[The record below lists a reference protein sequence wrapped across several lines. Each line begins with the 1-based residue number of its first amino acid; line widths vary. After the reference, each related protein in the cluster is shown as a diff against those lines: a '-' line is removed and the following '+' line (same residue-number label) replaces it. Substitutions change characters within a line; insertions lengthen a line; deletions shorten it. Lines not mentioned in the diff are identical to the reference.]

1 MGVPFKKIAR
11 KDPRK
16 ADAVA
21 KFYPQ
26 LVTLGDN
33 ATLDDIAYVMKEK
46 SSLTLGD
53 IQSVLTNFVEAMITT
68 LYSGQ
73 SVNIKN
79 FGVFSLSARTAG
91 VLDVKECTAKNIKA
105 VKINFRPSST
115 VRPDIAA
122 TRAGQK
128 IDFYDLEALL
138 NKGDGEGGSSGGG
151 SATSLSNLQWPVP
164 SCTLITSRFGYRVA
178 PTTGASTYHG
188 GLDIGA
194 GMGASIVAA
203 GAGDVIYAGANGGY
217 GNCVMIDH
225 GNGVVTVYAHMS
237 SIGVS
242 YGQYVTAGQYVGA
255 VGSTGVSTGPHC
267 HFEIR
272 INGAQTDP
280 AAYFSGLSY
289 WNC

>member
-68 LYSGQ
+68 LYNGQ

-91 VLDVKECTAKNIKA
+91 GRQAKECHNHY
-105 VKINFRPSST
+105 IN
-115 VRPDIAA
+115 
-122 TRAGQK
+122 
-128 IDFYDLEALL
+128 
-138 NKGDGEGGSSGGG
+138 
-151 SATSLSNLQWPVP
+151 
-164 SCTLITSRFGYRVA
+164 
-178 PTTGASTYHG
+178 
-188 GLDIGA
+188 
-194 GMGASIVAA
+194 
-203 GAGDVIYAGANGGY
+203 
-217 GNCVMIDH
+217 
-225 GNGVVTVYAHMS
+225 
-237 SIGVS
+237 
-242 YGQYVTAGQYVGA
+242 
-255 VGSTGVSTGPHC
+255 
-267 HFEIR
+267 
-272 INGAQTDP
+272 
-280 AAYFSGLSY
+280 
-289 WNC
+289 

>member
-91 VLDVKECTAKNIKA
+91 VLEVFFACRRIYRLNYTR
-105 VKINFRPSST
+105 VHKIRNAITFFYNT
-115 VRPDIAA
+115 KLLL
-122 TRAGQK
+122 QK
-128 IDFYDLEALL
+128 
-138 NKGDGEGGSSGGG
+138 
-151 SATSLSNLQWPVP
+151 
-164 SCTLITSRFGYRVA
+164 
-178 PTTGASTYHG
+178 
-188 GLDIGA
+188 
-194 GMGASIVAA
+194 
-203 GAGDVIYAGANGGY
+203 
-217 GNCVMIDH
+217 
-225 GNGVVTVYAHMS
+225 
-237 SIGVS
+237 
-242 YGQYVTAGQYVGA
+242 
-255 VGSTGVSTGPHC
+255 
-267 HFEIR
+267 
-272 INGAQTDP
+272 
-280 AAYFSGLSY
+280 
-289 WNC
+289 

>member
-91 VLDVKECTAKNIKA
+91 VLDVK
-105 VKINFRPSST
+105 
-115 VRPDIAA
+115 
-122 TRAGQK
+122 
-128 IDFYDLEALL
+128 
-138 NKGDGEGGSSGGG
+138 GDGEGGSSGGG
-151 SATSLSNLQWPVP
+151 SGS
-164 SCTLITSRFGYRVA
+164 GD
-178 PTTGASTYHG
+178 G
-188 GLDIGA
+188 GGSD
-194 GMGASIVAA
+194 
-203 GAGDVIYAGANGGY
+203 GDQGENPLG
-217 GNCVMIDH
+217 
-225 GNGVVTVYAHMS
+225 
-237 SIGVS
+237 
-242 YGQYVTAGQYVGA
+242 
-255 VGSTGVSTGPHC
+255 
-267 HFEIR
+267 
-272 INGAQTDP
+272 
-280 AAYFSGLSY
+280 
-289 WNC
+289 

>member
-33 ATLDDIAYVMKEK
+33 ATLDDIAYVMN
-46 SSLTLGD
+46 

-151 SATSLSNLQWPVP
+151 SGS
-164 SCTLITSRFGYRVA
+164 GD
-178 PTTGASTYHG
+178 G
-188 GLDIGA
+188 GGSD
-194 GMGASIVAA
+194 
-203 GAGDVIYAGANGGY
+203 GDQGENPLG
-217 GNCVMIDH
+217 
-225 GNGVVTVYAHMS
+225 
-237 SIGVS
+237 
-242 YGQYVTAGQYVGA
+242 
-255 VGSTGVSTGPHC
+255 
-267 HFEIR
+267 
-272 INGAQTDP
+272 
-280 AAYFSGLSY
+280 
-289 WNC
+289 

>member
-1 MGVPFKKIAR
+1 MLIFNYLIVYGSTIQEDCEERSSKGRCGGKVLPA
-11 KDPRK
+11 
-16 ADAVA
+16 AG
-21 KFYPQ
+21 

-128 IDFYDLEALL
+128 IDFYDLEALV

-151 SATSLSNLQWPVP
+151 SGS
-164 SCTLITSRFGYRVA
+164 GD
-178 PTTGASTYHG
+178 G
-188 GLDIGA
+188 GGSD
-194 GMGASIVAA
+194 
-203 GAGDVIYAGANGGY
+203 GDQGENPLG
-217 GNCVMIDH
+217 
-225 GNGVVTVYAHMS
+225 
-237 SIGVS
+237 
-242 YGQYVTAGQYVGA
+242 
-255 VGSTGVSTGPHC
+255 
-267 HFEIR
+267 
-272 INGAQTDP
+272 
-280 AAYFSGLSY
+280 
-289 WNC
+289 

>member
-105 VKINFRPSST
+105 TAKNIKAVKINFRPSST

-128 IDFYDLEALL
+128 IDFYDLEALV

-151 SATSLSNLQWPVP
+151 SGS
-164 SCTLITSRFGYRVA
+164 GD
-178 PTTGASTYHG
+178 G
-188 GLDIGA
+188 GGSD
-194 GMGASIVAA
+194 
-203 GAGDVIYAGANGGY
+203 GDQGENPLG
-217 GNCVMIDH
+217 
-225 GNGVVTVYAHMS
+225 
-237 SIGVS
+237 
-242 YGQYVTAGQYVGA
+242 
-255 VGSTGVSTGPHC
+255 
-267 HFEIR
+267 
-272 INGAQTDP
+272 
-280 AAYFSGLSY
+280 
-289 WNC
+289 

>member
-91 VLDVKECTAKNIKA
+91 VHRQEHQGGENQFPAFQHRKTGHRRHAC
-105 VKINFRPSST
+105 
-115 VRPDIAA
+115 
-122 TRAGQK
+122 RAE
-128 IDFYDLEALL
+128 D
-138 NKGDGEGGSSGGG
+138 
-151 SATSLSNLQWPVP
+151 
-164 SCTLITSRFGYRVA
+164 
-178 PTTGASTYHG
+178 
-188 GLDIGA
+188 
-194 GMGASIVAA
+194 
-203 GAGDVIYAGANGGY
+203 
-217 GNCVMIDH
+217 
-225 GNGVVTVYAHMS
+225 
-237 SIGVS
+237 
-242 YGQYVTAGQYVGA
+242 
-255 VGSTGVSTGPHC
+255 
-267 HFEIR
+267 
-272 INGAQTDP
+272 
-280 AAYFSGLSY
+280 
-289 WNC
+289 

>member
-33 ATLDDIAYVMKEK
+33 AMKEK

-128 IDFYDLEALL
+128 IDFYDLEALV

-151 SATSLSNLQWPVP
+151 SGS
-164 SCTLITSRFGYRVA
+164 GD
-178 PTTGASTYHG
+178 G
-188 GLDIGA
+188 GGSD
-194 GMGASIVAA
+194 
-203 GAGDVIYAGANGGY
+203 GDQGENPLG
-217 GNCVMIDH
+217 
-225 GNGVVTVYAHMS
+225 
-237 SIGVS
+237 
-242 YGQYVTAGQYVGA
+242 
-255 VGSTGVSTGPHC
+255 
-267 HFEIR
+267 
-272 INGAQTDP
+272 
-280 AAYFSGLSY
+280 
-289 WNC
+289 

>member
-1 MGVPFKKIAR
+1 MR
-11 KDPRK
+11 WQ
-16 ADAVA
+16 
-21 KFYPQ
+21 FYPQ

-53 IQSVLTNFVEAMITT
+53 IQSVLTNFVDTGDYDPPTAF
-68 LYSGQ
+68 Q

-128 IDFYDLEALL
+128 IDFYDLEALV

-151 SATSLSNLQWPVP
+151 SGS
-164 SCTLITSRFGYRVA
+164 GD
-178 PTTGASTYHG
+178 G
-188 GLDIGA
+188 G
-194 GMGASIVAA
+194 
-203 GAGDVIYAGANGGY
+203 
-217 GNCVMIDH
+217 
-225 GNGVVTVYAHMS
+225 
-237 SIGVS
+237 
-242 YGQYVTAGQYVGA
+242 
-255 VGSTGVSTGPHC
+255 GSTETRAKNPLG
-267 HFEIR
+267 
-272 INGAQTDP
+272 
-280 AAYFSGLSY
+280 
-289 WNC
+289 

>member
-53 IQSVLTNFVEAMITT
+53 IQSVLTNFVEA
-68 LYSGQ
+68 
-73 SVNIKN
+73 
-79 FGVFSLSARTAG
+79 RTAG

-138 NKGDGEGGSSGGG
+138 NKGDGEGGNSGGG
-151 SATSLSNLQWPVP
+151 SGP
-164 SCTLITSRFGYRVA
+164 GD
-178 PTTGASTYHG
+178 G
-188 GLDIGA
+188 GGSD
-194 GMGASIVAA
+194 
-203 GAGDVIYAGANGGY
+203 GDQGENPLG
-217 GNCVMIDH
+217 
-225 GNGVVTVYAHMS
+225 
-237 SIGVS
+237 
-242 YGQYVTAGQYVGA
+242 
-255 VGSTGVSTGPHC
+255 
-267 HFEIR
+267 
-272 INGAQTDP
+272 
-280 AAYFSGLSY
+280 
-289 WNC
+289 

>member
-68 LYSGQ
+68 LYS
-73 SVNIKN
+73 
-79 FGVFSLSARTAG
+79 SLSARTAG

-128 IDFYDLEALL
+128 IDFYDLEALV

-151 SATSLSNLQWPVP
+151 SGS
-164 SCTLITSRFGYRVA
+164 GD
-178 PTTGASTYHG
+178 G
-188 GLDIGA
+188 GGSD
-194 GMGASIVAA
+194 
-203 GAGDVIYAGANGGY
+203 GDQGENPLG
-217 GNCVMIDH
+217 
-225 GNGVVTVYAHMS
+225 
-237 SIGVS
+237 
-242 YGQYVTAGQYVGA
+242 
-255 VGSTGVSTGPHC
+255 
-267 HFEIR
+267 
-272 INGAQTDP
+272 
-280 AAYFSGLSY
+280 
-289 WNC
+289 

>member
-91 VLDVKECTAKNIKA
+91 
-105 VKINFRPSST
+105 
-115 VRPDIAA
+115 
-122 TRAGQK
+122 
-128 IDFYDLEALL
+128 
-138 NKGDGEGGSSGGG
+138 
-151 SATSLSNLQWPVP
+151 
-164 SCTLITSRFGYRVA
+164 
-178 PTTGASTYHG
+178 
-188 GLDIGA
+188 
-194 GMGASIVAA
+194 
-203 GAGDVIYAGANGGY
+203 
-217 GNCVMIDH
+217 
-225 GNGVVTVYAHMS
+225 
-237 SIGVS
+237 
-242 YGQYVTAGQYVGA
+242 
-255 VGSTGVSTGPHC
+255 STGCKGVHRQEHQGGENQFPAFQYRKTGHRRHAC
-267 HFEIR
+267 RAE
-272 INGAQTDP
+272 D
-280 AAYFSGLSY
+280 
-289 WNC
+289 

>member
-91 VLDVKECTAKNIKA
+91 DTGCKGVHRQEHQSGENQFPAFQHRKTGHRRHAC
-105 VKINFRPSST
+105 
-115 VRPDIAA
+115 
-122 TRAGQK
+122 RAE
-128 IDFYDLEALL
+128 D
-138 NKGDGEGGSSGGG
+138 
-151 SATSLSNLQWPVP
+151 
-164 SCTLITSRFGYRVA
+164 
-178 PTTGASTYHG
+178 
-188 GLDIGA
+188 
-194 GMGASIVAA
+194 
-203 GAGDVIYAGANGGY
+203 
-217 GNCVMIDH
+217 
-225 GNGVVTVYAHMS
+225 
-237 SIGVS
+237 
-242 YGQYVTAGQYVGA
+242 
-255 VGSTGVSTGPHC
+255 
-267 HFEIR
+267 
-272 INGAQTDP
+272 
-280 AAYFSGLSY
+280 
-289 WNC
+289 

>member
-1 MGVPFKKIAR
+1 MCIR
-11 KDPRK
+11 DR
-16 ADAVA
+16 A

-138 NKGDGEGGSSGGG
+138 NKGDGEGGSSGSGSGSGDGGG
-151 SATSLSNLQWPVP
+151 S
-164 SCTLITSRFGYRVA
+164 
-178 PTTGASTYHG
+178 
-188 GLDIGA
+188 D
-194 GMGASIVAA
+194 
-203 GAGDVIYAGANGGY
+203 GDQGENPLG
-217 GNCVMIDH
+217 
-225 GNGVVTVYAHMS
+225 
-237 SIGVS
+237 
-242 YGQYVTAGQYVGA
+242 
-255 VGSTGVSTGPHC
+255 
-267 HFEIR
+267 
-272 INGAQTDP
+272 
-280 AAYFSGLSY
+280 
-289 WNC
+289 

>member
-79 FGVFSLSARTAG
+79 FGVFSL
-91 VLDVKECTAKNIKA
+91 KA

-128 IDFYDLEALL
+128 IDFYDLEALV

-151 SATSLSNLQWPVP
+151 SGS
-164 SCTLITSRFGYRVA
+164 GD
-178 PTTGASTYHG
+178 G
-188 GLDIGA
+188 GGSD
-194 GMGASIVAA
+194 
-203 GAGDVIYAGANGGY
+203 GDQGENPLG
-217 GNCVMIDH
+217 
-225 GNGVVTVYAHMS
+225 
-237 SIGVS
+237 
-242 YGQYVTAGQYVGA
+242 
-255 VGSTGVSTGPHC
+255 
-267 HFEIR
+267 
-272 INGAQTDP
+272 
-280 AAYFSGLSY
+280 
-289 WNC
+289 